1 MHDRDCR
8 YETLSPCTLHHHPGL
23 QLFTKPIT
31 WNSTTYWFF
40 GSEKSLSLSPWQVID
55 IGLSLLLWKCGL
67 GKWGGKWKGWNK
79 INLKK
84 RDFRIAEC
92 ERRKLENSINRTR
105 KSRTSEN
112 ESGSE
117 ECPLCC
123 VLKYNFGWVSF
134 LVLKVSFSL
143 CFSLDTETF

>member
-8 YETLSPCTLHHHPGL
+8 YNTLPLHPPPPPWTSTFHQTYYLKFHYLLILWVRKISVAITMAGYRYWP
-23 QLFTKPIT
+23 FT
-31 WNSTTYWFF
+31 
-40 GSEKSLSLSPWQVID
+40 SLVKVW
-55 IGLSLLLWKCGL
+55 L
-67 GKWGGKWKGWNK
+67 GKRGGKWKGWNK

-92 ERRKLENSINRTR
+92 QRRKLENSINRTR

-117 ECPLCC
+117 ECPL
-123 VLKYNFGWVSF
+123 
-134 LVLKVSFSL
+134 SL
-143 CFSLDTETF
+143 LCTKI